1 MKVVT
6 ICGSLKFQKE
16 SMKEN
21 MGRKGVRRK
30 WKSIKK

>member
-16 SMKEN
+16 RMEEEKWLEKELEEN
-21 MGRKGVRRK
+21 GKV
-30 WKSIKK
+30 